1 MFFSLGEKG
10 TATIMFHLVNNSRID
25 NKRRRDKKRRKKNKK
40 EKNLKKKKTTKTK
53 NNLWSHI
60 SRNLIMENGKTKIK
74 MSSEYSKHEN
84 KDLQLR

>member
-40 EKNLKKKKTTKTK
+40 EKNLKKKKNNK
-53 NNLWSHI
+53 NQKQLVVPYFQKSN
-60 SRNLIMENGKTKIK
+60 NGKWK
-74 MSSEYSKHEN
+74 N
-84 KDLQLR
+84 KNKNEQ